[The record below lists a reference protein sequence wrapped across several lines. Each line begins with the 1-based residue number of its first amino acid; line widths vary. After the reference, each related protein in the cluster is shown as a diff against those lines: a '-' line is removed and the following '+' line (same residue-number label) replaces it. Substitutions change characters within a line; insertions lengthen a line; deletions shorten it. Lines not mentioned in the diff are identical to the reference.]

1 MSWWLVTYA
10 SGRTRRVLA
19 PSETVA
25 RVVAVVVNEAV
36 TEVQPWKS

>member
-1 MSWWLVTYA
+1 MTWWLLTYA

-19 PSETVA
+19 PSEAIA
-25 RVVAVVVNEAV
+25 RVLAIVVNEPI

>member
-1 MSWWLVTYA
+1 MSWWLITYA
-10 SGRTRRVLA
+10 SKRTRRVLA